1 MDANYKMF
9 KTISKHVIQSAMA
22 LKVLI
27 EGQGSLADMVV
38 DNHLAW
44 DSLLA
49 KQWGVCFLNG
59 TTCCMWIKN
68 TGKVTQIAQQI
79 RQQVKVVNITQ
90 MTFKLWSFIQNIK
103 NTLVSIFKCTIQWH

>member
-9 KTISKHVIQSAMA
+9 QTISKHVIQSATA
-22 LKVLI
+22 LKVLT
-27 EGQGSLADMVV
+27 EGQASLADVIV

-59 TTCCMWIKN
+59 TYLLHVDKQHRQTYSNSSANKT
-68 TGKVTQIAQQI
+68 TG
-79 RQQVKVVNITQ
+79 
-90 MTFKLWSFIQNIK
+90 
-103 NTLVSIFKCTIQWH
+103 